1 MVLFTGPSF
10 DPCEARLLTD
20 AMVLP
25 PVKRGDLSSIMPFDP
40 EVIGII
46 DGEFYQSLA
55 VSPKEILPFLEK
67 GVRVYGAAS
76 MGALRAVELEK
87 FGMIGIG
94 RVFRL
99 FRRGLLECDDEVA
112 LTYCPWSYKAHSEP
126 LVNTRYAL
134 RSAIMNGILTRTEA
148 GTIVASLKKT
158 HFPERTR
165 ALMLRFSCDV
175 MGTDRGAALHDF
187 LAGHNVDAKKADARL
202 LILELSRLGASSAQT
217 RKL

>member
-1 MVLFTGPSF
+1 MPRVVLFTGPSLNP
-10 DPCEARLLTD
+10 DEARQLTD

-25 PVKRGDLSSIMPFDP
+25 PVKRGDLASIVRFDP
-40 EVIGII
+40 QVIAII

-94 RVFRL
+94 RIFRL

-112 LTYCPWSYKAHSEP
+112 LTYCPWTFKAHSEP
-126 LVNTRYAL
+126 LINTRYAL
-134 RSAIMNGILTRTEA
+134 RSAIMSGILTRTEA
-148 GTIVASLKKT
+148 RIIVARLKET
-158 HFPERTR
+158 YFPERRR
-165 ALMLRFSCDV
+165 ALMLRMAGDV
-175 MGTDRGAALHDF
+175 VGTERAADLRDF
-187 LAGHNVDAKKADARL
+187 LAGREIDAKKADARL
-202 LILELSRLGASSAQT
+202 LILELSRLQASAG
-217 RKL
+217 